1 MIIKK
6 VGIIGAGAMGTG
18 IAQITAQ
25 YGYEVLIYDLKD
37 EIIEKSIG
45 RIEKVL
51 SKLVVKEKIYEKQ
64 KEEIL
69 ERITTTTDLE
79 DMKDV
84 DLVIEAV
91 VENMDVK
98 QDVFSNLDKI
108 CKDST
113 ILASNTS
120 TMSITKIA
128 TATERQ
134 NKFAGLHFF
143 NPAPVMKLVEIIRGY
158 YTDDETVAVLKEFVK
173 SINKEGIEVKKDAPG
188 FVVNRL
194 MLPQFREAYLV
205 YEEGVASLED
215 IDKAMKL
222 GLNHPMGPFELMD
235 YTGLDIAYDSLVYMY
250 GEFAKPNW
258 SPPPALKRM
267 INANRLGMKTG
278 KGWYDYDDKEKK

>member
-1 MIIKK
+1 MTIKK
-6 VGIIGAGAMGTG
+6 VGVVGSGAMGTG

-25 YGYEVLIYDLKD
+25 YGYEVVVYDLKE
-37 EIIEKSIG
+37 EIVEKSLE

-134 NKFAGLHFF
+134 DKFAGLHFF

>member
-37 EIIEKSIG
+37 GIIEKSIG